1 MQELAYVSSSNL
13 KAKTLQ
19 ESDEHTNQQYRNYPL
34 KVMNAAEKECDQ
46 LDTRLAR
53 YDQNSE
59 QTLLLKLPSGHVRLW
74 TGYVRFSQIYL
85 VNEPD
90 MSDLTRNFLLD
101 FDS

>member
-1 MQELAYVSSSNL
+1 MQELAYVPSSNP
-13 KAKTLQ
+13 KVKTLQ
-19 ESDEHTNQQYRNYPL
+19 ESDEHTNQHHRNDPL
-34 KVMNAAEKECDQ
+34 KVMNTAEKECDQ

-59 QTLLLKLPSGHVRLW
+59 QTLLLKLPGGHVQPW
-74 TGYVRFSQIYL
+74 TGYVRFWRIYP

-90 MSDLTRNFLLD
+90 MSGLLRNFVPN